1 MPKSRK
7 EINKDIMYGKIM
19 PSSLQKR
26 GAPAP
31 ACAPLEADETES
43 IELLAQ
49 ETATPTPAELFDQNG
64 VKLPQQ
70 ASALVV
76 NLSEYLVSDKLEA
89 AFAKFRCCQCDKC
102 KKDVAAMAL
111 NLLKPHYVVAR
122 QEELDGLLMKY
133 NGPEVSSAI
142 IKAIL
147 QVRNHPRH

>member
-7 EINKDIMYGKIM
+7 EISKDIMYGKIM
-19 PSSLQKR
+19 PSSLQR
-26 GAPAP
+26 HASSPP
-31 ACAPLEADETES
+31 VAPLDAAEPES
-43 IELLAQ
+43 AALLAR

-64 VKLPQQ
+64 VKLQQQ
-70 ASALVV
+70 APALVV

-122 QEELDGLLMKY
+122 QEELDGLLLKY